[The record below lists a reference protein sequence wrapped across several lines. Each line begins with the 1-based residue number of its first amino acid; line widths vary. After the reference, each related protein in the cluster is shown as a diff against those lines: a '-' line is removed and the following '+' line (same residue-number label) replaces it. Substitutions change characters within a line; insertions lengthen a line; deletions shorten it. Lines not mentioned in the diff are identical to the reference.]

1 MVTRSGREEIVIIS
15 QHLSVL
21 TYRSSWLA
29 YPTFRQKTELGCP
42 SLGCSSLYNTA
53 ILDLSDFFFL
63 THVASWSPGSA
74 LLSVLTRLGS
84 VLVLSTLD
92 AHRCLCC
99 ALDLLDNKPSLPPKP
114 RSSHVPL

>member
-53 ILDLSDFFFL
+53 ILDLSDFFFFNSCGL
-63 THVASWSPGSA
+63 LVSWLRTPLCPHKAWLCAGPVHSGCPQMPLLCSGS
-74 LLSVLTRLGS
+74 SRQ
-84 VLVLSTLD
+84 
-92 AHRCLCC
+92 
-99 ALDLLDNKPSLPPKP
+99 
-114 RSSHVPL
+114 

>member
-1 MVTRSGREEIVIIS
+1 MSSSPSIS
-15 QHLSVL
+15 QSLPTGPHGWHIQPSDKRLSWAAL
-21 TYRSSWLA
+21 
-29 YPTFRQKTELGCP
+29 
-42 SLGCSSLYNTA
+42 
-53 ILDLSDFFFL
+53 LSGALPCITQPFWTCQTFFFL